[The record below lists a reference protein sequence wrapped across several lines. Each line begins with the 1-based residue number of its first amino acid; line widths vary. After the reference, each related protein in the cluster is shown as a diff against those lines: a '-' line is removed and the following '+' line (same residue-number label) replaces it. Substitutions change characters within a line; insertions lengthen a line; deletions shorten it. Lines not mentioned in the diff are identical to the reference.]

1 MKKLILITFLL
12 FPYISQ
18 AQVEWTDFSIHIK
31 SSNLEEKKI
40 CINFPIYQTFD
51 LIEFDRL
58 VEGSVIV
65 KVDDEVIVNHNGE
78 SIDAIQSYQTIF
90 STKQVC
96 LEVVTNDD
104 FWIRFQIAR
113 K

>member
-1 MKKLILITFLL
+1 MNKLFLITFLL
-12 FPYISQ
+12 FPIISQ

-31 SSNLEEKKI
+31 SSNLEEKKV
-40 CINFPIYQTFD
+40 CINFPTNQTFD

-58 VEGSVIV
+58 VEGIVTV
-65 KVDDEVIVNHNGE
+65 KVNEQTLIVHNGE
-78 SIDAIQSYQTIF
+78 SIDAIQSYLIIFQTN
-90 STKQVC
+90 QVC

-104 FWIRFQIAR
+104 FWIRFQIA